1 MENYEFLGN
10 IGQGMSG
17 KVYKAKHKKENRFY
31 AIKKLNFNEINEK
44 ERIAIQDE
52 VNLLK
57 QLKHP
62 NIVTYKDSFFD
73 NENCLNI
80 VMVFCEMGDMY
91 TKIRRQKGEYFPE
104 ETIFL
109 WIAQLCLALSYV
121 HDKQI
126 LHRDIKT
133 QNIFIQNEHTIR
145 IGDFGIAKG
154 YNQNQDLGGSLI
166 GTPLYMAPEVYN
178 SSKKY
183 SFRSDIWSLGCCI
196 FEMCNLKNAFEAK
209 SWNAVFVKVTKG
221 QRAQLNS
228 RYSMDMKNL
237 VDSMLSVNGKNR
249 PTIASILEKPFMK
262 PIVGKY
268 ISDFVANWKEWG
280 GEEEQVAILREQAI
294 KFCIFDINRINEIF
308 GDKYIIK
315 NENKDQEALKD
326 INENDKKILMD
337 HKKEIENKL
346 KELENQKKLILEN
359 RQKERNNMRKNMNNI
374 NYKNNSLTKDK
385 DLKIRYN
392 SLEKKIPTTKQ
403 NSNSNIPNYINRNN
417 LSSNNNNNKRSSH
430 KNNLSKHHQN
440 SDYKLSGINIF
451 QDNKEIPNNYNSN
464 NNKNSGSRPLTS
476 NKKGSDTNTEPGNA
490 IKDIRDEKKYNIAE
504 RNQLTKIIQEMN
516 KLKKELEQIDNK
528 KDSLPHYNI
537 NFNNDKSML
546 NNDTLNGINLN
557 NLNNEFNNNGALGLY
572 EDENNILINNENYNS
587 NEKNY
592 TNNKNEEELINHKN
606 KIENLINNPNN
617 IIMDRIDFYKSRC
630 INIIGKKNFTKAYE
644 CIKNDKLNKNNNKNT
659 DFNLREK
666 LTSILGKTNIV
677 VYIKGDD
684 CFEIFQKI
692 NILFSSYISINT
704 SKCISLF

>member
-17 KVYKAKHKKENRFY
+17 KVYKARHKKENRFY

-73 NENCLNI
+73 SDNCLNI
-80 VMVFCEMGDMY
+80 VMVFCELGDMY
-91 TKIRRQKGEYFPE
+91 TKIHKQKGEYFPE
-104 ETIFL
+104 EQILL
-109 WIAQLCLALSYV
+109 WLAQLCLALSYV

-209 SWNAVFVKVTKG
+209 SWNAVFVKVNKG

-228 RYSMDMKNL
+228 RYSLDMKNL

-268 ISDFVANWKEWG
+268 ISDFVENWKEWG
-280 GEEEQVAILREQAI
+280 GEEEQVGILRDQAE
-294 KFCIFDINRINEIF
+294 KFCIFEINRINEIF

-315 NENKDQEALKD
+315 NDTKDQEALKD
-326 INENDKKILMD
+326 INENEKKNLIERR
-337 HKKEIENKL
+337 KEIENKL
-346 KELENQKKLILEN
+346 KELENKKKVILEN
-359 RQKERNNMRKNMNNI
+359 RQRDRNNAKKNISTKIINHN
-374 NYKNNSLTKDK
+374 NYKSGSLNKDK
-385 DLKIRYN
+385 ENNLKIRYN
-392 SLEKKIPTTKQ
+392 SLEKKIPININNPKQ
-403 NSNSNIPNYINRNN
+403 T
-417 LSSNNNNNKRSSH
+417 NNNNNNNINMNIKKSFN
-430 KNNLSKHHQN
+430 KKNLSRHHQN
-440 SDYKLSGINIF
+440 SDFKLSGLNIF
-451 QDNKEIPNNYNSN
+451 QDNKEMSPNNN
-464 NNKNSGSRPLTS
+464 NNSSNSKKKGSRPLTS
-476 NKKGSDTNTEPGNA
+476 NKKDMRTEPNGSVG
-490 IKDIRDEKKYNIAE
+490 KEMKERDEKKIKFDE
-504 RNQLTKIIQEMN
+504 RKQLTKIIQEIN
-516 KLKKELEQIDNK
+516 KLKKEIEQIDNREVT
-528 KDSLPHYNI
+528 LPQYNI
-537 NFNNDKSML
+537 NFNNDKSFL
-546 NNDTLNGINLN
+546 NNDTLSGINLN
-557 NLNNEFNNNGALGLY
+557 NLNNDLINNAY
-572 EDENNILINNENYNS
+572 MMSIEDENKNINANNNIINENNNYKNS
-587 NEKNY
+587 
-592 TNNKNEEELINHKN
+592 KNEEELLNHKQ
-606 KIENLINNPNN
+606 KIENLKNNPNDL
-617 IIMDRIDFYKSRC
+617 IMERIDFYKNRC
-630 INIIGKKNFTKAYE
+630 INIIGKKVFQRAYDI
-644 CIKNDKLNKNNNKNT
+644 IKTDKQNKIANKKIDYNIREKLMNILGKSNIGFWQMINQVLTLEDLLNKNK
-659 DFNLREK
+659 
-666 LTSILGKTNIV
+666 S
-677 VYIKGDD
+677 
-684 CFEIFQKI
+684 
-692 NILFSSYISINT
+692 
-704 SKCISLF
+704 

>member
-17 KVYKAKHKKENRFY
+17 KVYKARHKKENRFY

-73 NENCLNI
+73 SDNCLNI

-91 TKIRRQKGEYFPE
+91 TKIHKQKGEYFPE
-104 ETIFL
+104 EQILL

-209 SWNAVFVKVTKG
+209 SWNAVFVKVNKG

-228 RYSMDMKNL
+228 RYSLDMKNL

-262 PIVGKY
+262 PVVGNY
-268 ISDFVANWKEWG
+268 ISNFVENWKEWG
-280 GEEEQVAILREQAI
+280 GEEEQVGILREQAE
-294 KFCIFDINRINEIF
+294 KFCIFEINRINEIF
-308 GDKYIIK
+308 GEKYTIK
-315 NENKDQEALKD
+315 NDNKDQEALKD
-326 INENDKKILMD
+326 INENEKKNLIERR
-337 HKKEIENKL
+337 KEIENKL
-346 KELENQKKLILEN
+346 KELENKKKIILEN
-359 RQKERNNMRKNMNNI
+359 RQRDRNNAKKNISTKIIHN
-374 NYKNNSLTKDK
+374 NYKSGSLNKDK
-385 DLKIRYN
+385 EKDKENNLKIRYN
-392 SLEKKIPTTKQ
+392 SLEKKIPINVVNNPKQ
-403 NSNSNIPNYINRNN
+403 
-417 LSSNNNNNKRSSH
+417 LNNNNNINMNIKKSFN
-430 KNNLSKHHQN
+430 KKNLSRHHQN
-440 SDYKLSGINIF
+440 SDYKISGLNIF
-451 QDNKEIPNNYNSN
+451 QDNKELIPNNN
-464 NNKNSGSRPLTS
+464 NNSSNSKKKGGRPLTS
-476 NKKGSDTNTEPGNA
+476 NKKDMRTEPNGSVG
-490 IKDIRDEKKYNIAE
+490 KELKERDEKKIKFDE
-504 RNQLTKIIQEMN
+504 RKQLTKIIQEIN
-516 KLKKELEQIDNK
+516 KLKKEIEQIDNREV
-528 KDSLPHYNI
+528 SLPQYNI
-537 NFNNDKSML
+537 NFNNDKSFL
-546 NNDTLNGINLN
+546 NNDTLSGINLN
-557 NLNNEFNNNGALGLY
+557 NLNNDLINNAYMSN
-572 EDENNILINNENYNS
+572 EEENKNINIIINNENINYKNS
-587 NEKNY
+587 
-592 TNNKNEEELINHKN
+592 KNEEELIEHKQ
-606 KIENLINNPNN
+606 KIENLIKNPNEL
-617 IIMDRIDFYKSRC
+617 IMERIDFYKNRC
-630 INIIGKKNFTKAYE
+630 INIIGKKVFQRAYE
-644 CIKNDKLNKNNNKNT
+644 FLKSDKQNKIANKKIEYNVREKLMNVLGKNNIGFWQMINQVLMLEDLLNKNKN
-659 DFNLREK
+659 
-666 LTSILGKTNIV
+666 
-677 VYIKGDD
+677 
-684 CFEIFQKI
+684 
-692 NILFSSYISINT
+692 
-704 SKCISLF
+704 

>member
-17 KVYKAKHKKENRFY
+17 KVYKARHKKENRFY

-73 NENCLNI
+73 SDNCLNI
-80 VMVFCEMGDMY
+80 VMVFCELGDMY
-91 TKIRRQKGEYFPE
+91 TKIHKQKGEYFPE
-104 ETIFL
+104 EQILL
-109 WIAQLCLALSYV
+109 WLAQLCLALSYV

-209 SWNAVFVKVTKG
+209 SWNAVFVKVNKG

-228 RYSMDMKNL
+228 RYSLDMKNL

-268 ISDFVANWKEWG
+268 ISDFVENWKEWG
-280 GEEEQVAILREQAI
+280 GEEEQVGILRDQAE
-294 KFCIFDINRINEIF
+294 KFCIFEINRINEIF

-315 NENKDQEALKD
+315 NDTKDQEALKD
-326 INENDKKILMD
+326 INENEKKNLIERR
-337 HKKEIENKL
+337 KEIENKL
-346 KELENQKKLILEN
+346 KELENKKKVILEN
-359 RQKERNNMRKNMNNI
+359 RQRDRNNAKKNISTKIINHN
-374 NYKNNSLTKDK
+374 NYKSGSLNKDK
-385 DLKIRYN
+385 ENNLKIRYN
-392 SLEKKIPTTKQ
+392 SLEKKIPININNPKQ
-403 NSNSNIPNYINRNN
+403 T
-417 LSSNNNNNKRSSH
+417 NNNNNNNINMNIKKSFN
-430 KNNLSKHHQN
+430 KKNLSRHHQN
-440 SDYKLSGINIF
+440 SDFKLSGLNIF
-451 QDNKEIPNNYNSN
+451 QDNKEMIPNNN
-464 NNKNSGSRPLTS
+464 NNSSNSKKKGSRPLTS
-476 NKKGSDTNTEPGNA
+476 NKKDMRTEPNGSVG
-490 IKDIRDEKKYNIAE
+490 KEMKERDEKKIKFDE
-504 RNQLTKIIQEMN
+504 RKQLTKIIQEIN
-516 KLKKELEQIDNK
+516 KLKKEIEQIDNREVT
-528 KDSLPHYNI
+528 LPQYNI
-537 NFNNDKSML
+537 NFNNDKSFL
-546 NNDTLNGINLN
+546 NNDTLSGINLN
-557 NLNNEFNNNGALGLY
+557 NLNNDLINNAY
-572 EDENNILINNENYNS
+572 MMSIEDENKNINANNNIINENNNYKNS
-587 NEKNY
+587 
-592 TNNKNEEELINHKN
+592 KNEEELLNHKQ
-606 KIENLINNPNN
+606 KIENLKNNPNDL
-617 IIMDRIDFYKSRC
+617 IMERIDFYKNRC
-630 INIIGKKNFTKAYE
+630 INIIGKKVFQRAYDI
-644 CIKNDKLNKNNNKNT
+644 IKTDKQNKIANKKIDYNIREKLMNILGKSNIGFWQMINQVLMLEDLLNKNKN
-659 DFNLREK
+659 
-666 LTSILGKTNIV
+666 
-677 VYIKGDD
+677 
-684 CFEIFQKI
+684 
-692 NILFSSYISINT
+692 
-704 SKCISLF
+704 

>member
-17 KVYKAKHKKENRFY
+17 KVYKARHKKENRFY

-73 NENCLNI
+73 SDNCLNI

-91 TKIRRQKGEYFPE
+91 TKIHKQKGEYFPE
-104 ETIFL
+104 EQILL

-209 SWNAVFVKVTKG
+209 SWNAVFVKVNKG

-228 RYSMDMKNL
+228 RYSLDMKNL

-262 PIVGKY
+262 PVVGNY
-268 ISDFVANWKEWG
+268 ISNFVENWKEWG
-280 GEEEQVAILREQAI
+280 GEEEQVGILREQAE
-294 KFCIFDINRINEIF
+294 KFCIFEINRINEIF
-308 GDKYIIK
+308 GEKYTIK
-315 NENKDQEALKD
+315 NDNKDQEALKD
-326 INENDKKILMD
+326 INENEKKNLIERR
-337 HKKEIENKL
+337 KEIENKL
-346 KELENQKKLILEN
+346 KELENKKKIILEN
-359 RQKERNNMRKNMNNI
+359 RQRDRNNAKKNISTKIIHN
-374 NYKNNSLTKDK
+374 NYKSGSLNKDK
-385 DLKIRYN
+385 EKDKENNLKIRYN
-392 SLEKKIPTTKQ
+392 SLEKKIPINVVNNPKQ
-403 NSNSNIPNYINRNN
+403 
-417 LSSNNNNNKRSSH
+417 LNNNNNINMNIKKSFN
-430 KNNLSKHHQN
+430 KKNLSRHHQN
-440 SDYKLSGINIF
+440 SDYKISGLNIF
-451 QDNKEIPNNYNSN
+451 QDNKELIPNNN
-464 NNKNSGSRPLTS
+464 NNSSNSKKKGGRPLTS
-476 NKKGSDTNTEPGNA
+476 NKKDMRTEPNGSVG
-490 IKDIRDEKKYNIAE
+490 KELKERDEKKIKFDE
-504 RNQLTKIIQEMN
+504 RKQLTKIIQEIN
-516 KLKKELEQIDNK
+516 KLKKEIEQIDNREV
-528 KDSLPHYNI
+528 SLPQYNI
-537 NFNNDKSML
+537 NFNNDKSFL
-546 NNDTLNGINLN
+546 NNDTLSGINLN
-557 NLNNEFNNNGALGLY
+557 NFNNDLINNAY
-572 EDENNILINNENYNS
+572 MSNEEENKNINIIINNENINYKNS
-587 NEKNY
+587 
-592 TNNKNEEELINHKN
+592 KNEEELIEHKQ
-606 KIENLINNPNN
+606 KIENLIKNPNEL
-617 IIMDRIDFYKSRC
+617 IMERIDFYKNRC
-630 INIIGKKNFTKAYE
+630 INIIGKKVFQRAYE
-644 CIKNDKLNKNNNKNT
+644 FLKSDKQNKIANKKIEYNVREKLMNILGKNNIGFWQMINQVLMLEDLLNKNKN
-659 DFNLREK
+659 
-666 LTSILGKTNIV
+666 
-677 VYIKGDD
+677 
-684 CFEIFQKI
+684 
-692 NILFSSYISINT
+692 
-704 SKCISLF
+704 

>member
-17 KVYKAKHKKENRFY
+17 KVYKARHKKENRFY

-73 NENCLNI
+73 SDNCLNI
-80 VMVFCEMGDMY
+80 VMVFCELGDMY
-91 TKIRRQKGEYFPE
+91 TKIHKQKGDFFPE
-104 ETIFL
+104 EQILL
-109 WIAQLCLALSYV
+109 WLAQLCLALSYV

-209 SWNAVFVKVTKG
+209 SWNAVFVKVNKG

-228 RYSMDMKNL
+228 RYSLDMKNL

-268 ISDFVANWKEWG
+268 ISDFVENWKEWG
-280 GEEEQVAILREQAI
+280 GEEEQVGILREQAE
-294 KFCIFDINRINEIF
+294 KFCIFEINRINEIF

-315 NENKDQEALKD
+315 NDTKDQEALKD
-326 INENDKKILMD
+326 INENEKKNLIERR
-337 HKKEIENKL
+337 KEIENKL
-346 KELENQKKLILEN
+346 KELENKKKVILEN
-359 RQKERNNMRKNMNNI
+359 RQRDRNNAKKNISSKIINHN
-374 NYKNNSLTKDK
+374 NYKSGSLNKDK
-385 DLKIRYN
+385 ENNLKIRYN
-392 SLEKKIPTTKQ
+392 SLEKKIPININNPKQ
-403 NSNSNIPNYINRNN
+403 I
-417 LSSNNNNNKRSSH
+417 NNNNNNINMNIKKSFN
-430 KNNLSKHHQN
+430 KKNLSRHHQN
-440 SDYKLSGINIF
+440 SDIKLSGLNIF
-451 QDNKEIPNNYNSN
+451 QDNKEMIPNNN
-464 NNKNSGSRPLTS
+464 NNSSNSKKKGGRPLTS
-476 NKKGSDTNTEPGNA
+476 NKKDMRTEPNGSVG
-490 IKDIRDEKKYNIAE
+490 KELKERDEKKIKFDE
-504 RNQLTKIIQEMN
+504 RKQLTKIIQEIN
-516 KLKKELEQIDNK
+516 KLKKEIEQIDNREVT
-528 KDSLPHYNI
+528 LPQYNI
-537 NFNNDKSML
+537 NFNNDKSFL
-546 NNDTLNGINLN
+546 NNDTLSGINLN
-557 NLNNEFNNNGALGLY
+557 NLNNDLINNAY
-572 EDENNILINNENYNS
+572 MMSIEDENKNINTNNNIINENNNYKNS
-587 NEKNY
+587 
-592 TNNKNEEELINHKN
+592 KNEEELINHKQ
-606 KIENLINNPNN
+606 KIENLKNNPNDL
-617 IIMDRIDFYKSRC
+617 IMERIDFYKNRC
-630 INIIGKKNFTKAYE
+630 INIIGKKVFQRAYDL
-644 CIKNDKLNKNNNKNT
+644 IKTDKQNKIANKKIDYNIREKLMNILGKSNIGFWQMINQVLMLEDLLNKNK
-659 DFNLREK
+659 
-666 LTSILGKTNIV
+666 S
-677 VYIKGDD
+677 
-684 CFEIFQKI
+684 
-692 NILFSSYISINT
+692 
-704 SKCISLF
+704 

>member
-10 IGQGMSG
+10 IGQGMTG

-73 NENCLNI
+73 KENCLNI

-91 TKIRRQKGEYFPE
+91 TKIRKQKGENFPE
-104 ETIFL
+104 ETILL

-228 RYSMDMKNL
+228 KYSNDMKNL

-262 PIVGKY
+262 PVVGKY
-268 ISDFVANWKEWG
+268 IMDFVENWKEWG
-280 GEEEQVAILREQAI
+280 GDEEQVGILREQAQ
-294 KFCIFDINRINEIF
+294 KFCIFDEGKINEIF
-308 GDKYIIK
+308 GDKYNIK

-326 INENDKKILMD
+326 INENEIKLLME
-337 HKKEIENKL
+337 HRKEIENKL
-346 KELENQKKLILEN
+346 KELENKKKLILEN
-359 RQKERNNMRKNMNNI
+359 RQRERNNYKKNI
-374 NYKNNSLTKDK
+374 NTINQKNNSSNKDK

-392 SLEKKIPTTKQ
+392 SLEKKIPNNKKI
-403 NSNSNIPNYINRNN
+403 NNIPNYINRNN
-417 LSSNNNNNKRSSH
+417 MSSNNNNANIKRASH
-430 KNNLSKHHQN
+430 KGNLSKFHQN
-440 SDYKLSGINIF
+440 SDYKITGINLL
-451 QDNKEIPNNYNSN
+451 QDNKELLNNANSN

-476 NKKGSDTNTEPGNA
+476 NKKSDIQTEPRSGSLNKE
-490 IKDIRDEKKYNIAE
+490 IVKVEREEQKISIAE

-516 KLKKELEQIDNK
+516 KLRKELEQIDK
-528 KDSLPHYNI
+528 KEVSLPKYNI
-537 NFNNDKSML
+537 NFNNEKSFL
-546 NNDTLNGINLN
+546 NNDALNGINLN
-557 NLNNEFNNNGALGLY
+557 ALNNELNANEE
-572 EDENNILINNENYNS
+572 EDKTNDINY
-587 NEKNY
+587 KD
-592 TNNKNEEELINHKN
+592 NKNEEELINHKN
-606 KIENLINNPNN
+606 KIDDFKNNPNKM
-617 IIMDRIDFYKSRC
+617 IVEKIDFYKKRC
-630 INIIGKKNFTKAYE
+630 TDIIGSKKFTRAYE
-644 CIKNDKLNKNNNKNT
+644 CIKSNKNNKKNP
-659 DFNLREK
+659 DSNLREK
-666 LTSILGKTNIV
+666 LMTILGKDNIGFWQMINQVLVLEDLLNKNTN
-677 VYIKGDD
+677 
-684 CFEIFQKI
+684 
-692 NILFSSYISINT
+692 
-704 SKCISLF
+704 

>member
-17 KVYKAKHKKENRFY
+17 KVYKARHKKENRFY

-73 NENCLNI
+73 SDNCLNI

-91 TKIRRQKGEYFPE
+91 TKIHKQKGEYFPE
-104 ETIFL
+104 EQILL

-209 SWNAVFVKVTKG
+209 SWNAVFVKVNKG

-228 RYSMDMKNL
+228 RYSLDMKNL

-262 PIVGKY
+262 PVVGNY
-268 ISDFVANWKEWG
+268 ISNFVENWKEWG
-280 GEEEQVAILREQAI
+280 GEEEQVGILREQAE
-294 KFCIFDINRINEIF
+294 KFCIFEINRINEIF
-308 GDKYIIK
+308 GEKYTIK
-315 NENKDQEALKD
+315 NDNKDQEALKD
-326 INENDKKILMD
+326 INENEKKNLIERR
-337 HKKEIENKL
+337 KEIENKL
-346 KELENQKKLILEN
+346 KELENKKKIILEN
-359 RQKERNNMRKNMNNI
+359 RQRDRNNAKKNISTKIIHN
-374 NYKNNSLTKDK
+374 NYKSGSLNKDK
-385 DLKIRYN
+385 EKDKENNLKIRYN
-392 SLEKKIPTTKQ
+392 SLEKKIPINVVNNPKQ
-403 NSNSNIPNYINRNN
+403 
-417 LSSNNNNNKRSSH
+417 LNNNNNINMNIKKSFN
-430 KNNLSKHHQN
+430 KKNLSRHHQN
-440 SDYKLSGINIF
+440 SDYKISGLNIF
-451 QDNKEIPNNYNSN
+451 QDNKELIPNNNNNSN
-464 NNKNSGSRPLTS
+464 NSKKKGGRPLTS
-476 NKKGSDTNTEPGNA
+476 NKKDMRTEPNGSVG
-490 IKDIRDEKKYNIAE
+490 KELKERDEKKIKFDE
-504 RNQLTKIIQEMN
+504 RKQLTKIIQEIN
-516 KLKKELEQIDNK
+516 KLKKEIEQIDNREV
-528 KDSLPHYNI
+528 SLPQYNI
-537 NFNNDKSML
+537 NFNNDKSFL
-546 NNDTLNGINLN
+546 NNDTLSGINLN
-557 NLNNEFNNNGALGLY
+557 NLNNDLINNAYMSN
-572 EDENNILINNENYNS
+572 EEENKNINIIINNENINYKNS
-587 NEKNY
+587 
-592 TNNKNEEELINHKN
+592 KNEEELIEHKQ
-606 KIENLINNPNN
+606 KIENLIKNPNEL
-617 IIMDRIDFYKSRC
+617 IMERIDFYKNRC
-630 INIIGKKNFTKAYE
+630 INIIGKKVFQRAYE
-644 CIKNDKLNKNNNKNT
+644 FLKSDKQNKIANKKIEYNVREKLMNILGKNNIGFWQMINQVLMLEDLLNKNKN
-659 DFNLREK
+659 
-666 LTSILGKTNIV
+666 
-677 VYIKGDD
+677 
-684 CFEIFQKI
+684 
-692 NILFSSYISINT
+692 
-704 SKCISLF
+704 

>member
-91 TKIRRQKGEYFPE
+91 TKIRKQKGEYFPE

-294 KFCIFDINRINEIF
+294 KFCIFDINRLNEIF

-315 NENKDQEALKD
+315 DENKDQEALKD
-326 INENDKKILMD
+326 INENEKKILMD
-337 HKKEIENKL
+337 HKKEIENRL
-346 KELENQKKLILEN
+346 KELENQKKIILEN
-359 RQKERNNMRKNMNNI
+359 RQRERNNMRKNMNNI

-392 SLEKKIPTTKQ
+392 SLEKKIPNTKQ

-417 LSSNNNNNKRSSH
+417 LSSNNNNNNKRSSH

-464 NNKNSGSRPLTS
+464 NNKNNGSRPLTS
-476 NKKGSDTNTEPGNA
+476 NKKGPDTNTEPGNGM
-490 IKDIRDEKKYNIAE
+490 KDIREEKKYNIAE

-516 KLKKELEQIDNK
+516 KLKKELEQIDNR

-537 NFNNDKSML
+537 NFNNDKSIL

-572 EDENNILINNENYNS
+572 EDETNILINNENYNS

-606 KIENLINNPNN
+606 KIETLINNPNT
-617 IIMDRIDFYKSRC
+617 IILDRIDFYKNRC
-630 INIIGKKNFTKAYE
+630 INIIGKKLYMKAYE
-644 CIKNDKLNKNNNKNT
+644 CLRIDRQNKINNKNIEY
-659 DFNLREK
+659 NVREK
-666 LTSILGKTNIV
+666 LTSILGKENIGFWQM
-677 VYIKGDD
+677 IS
-684 CFEIFQKI
+684 Q
-692 NILFSSYISINT
+692 ILILEDLLNKNQS
-704 SKCISLF
+704 

>member
-17 KVYKAKHKKENRFY
+17 KVYKARHKKENKFY

-73 NENCLNI
+73 SDNCLNI
-80 VMVFCEMGDMY
+80 VMVFCELGDMY
-91 TKIRRQKGEYFPE
+91 TKIHKQKGEYFPE
-104 ETIFL
+104 EQILL
-109 WIAQLCLALSYV
+109 WLAQLCLALSYV

-209 SWNAVFVKVTKG
+209 SWNAVFVKVNKG

-228 RYSMDMKNL
+228 RYSLDMKNL

-268 ISDFVANWKEWG
+268 ISDFVENWKEWG
-280 GEEEQVAILREQAI
+280 GEEEQVGILRDQAE
-294 KFCIFDINRINEIF
+294 KFCIFEINRINEIF

-315 NENKDQEALKD
+315 NDTKDQEALKD
-326 INENDKKILMD
+326 INENEKKNLIERR
-337 HKKEIENKL
+337 KEIENKL
-346 KELENQKKLILEN
+346 KELENKKKVILEN
-359 RQKERNNMRKNMNNI
+359 RQRDRNNAKKNISTKIINHN
-374 NYKNNSLTKDK
+374 NYKSGSLNKDK
-385 DLKIRYN
+385 ENNLKIRYN
-392 SLEKKIPTTKQ
+392 SLEKKIPININNPKQ
-403 NSNSNIPNYINRNN
+403 T
-417 LSSNNNNNKRSSH
+417 NNNNNNNINMNIKKSFN
-430 KNNLSKHHQN
+430 KKNLSRHHQN
-440 SDYKLSGINIF
+440 SDFKLSGLNIF
-451 QDNKEIPNNYNSN
+451 QDNKEMSPNNN
-464 NNKNSGSRPLTS
+464 NNSSNSKKKGSRPLTS
-476 NKKGSDTNTEPGNA
+476 NKKDMRTEPNGSVG
-490 IKDIRDEKKYNIAE
+490 KEMKERDEKKIKFDE
-504 RNQLTKIIQEMN
+504 RKQLTKIIQEIN
-516 KLKKELEQIDNK
+516 KLKKEIEQIDNREVT
-528 KDSLPHYNI
+528 LPQYNI
-537 NFNNDKSML
+537 NFNNDKSFL
-546 NNDTLNGINLN
+546 NNDTLSGINLN
-557 NLNNEFNNNGALGLY
+557 NLNNDLINNAY
-572 EDENNILINNENYNS
+572 MMSIEDENKNINANNNIINENNNYKNS
-587 NEKNY
+587 
-592 TNNKNEEELINHKN
+592 KNEEELLNHKQ
-606 KIENLINNPNN
+606 KIENLKNNPNDL
-617 IIMDRIDFYKSRC
+617 IMERIDFYKNRC
-630 INIIGKKNFTKAYE
+630 INIIGKKVFQRAYDI
-644 CIKNDKLNKNNNKNT
+644 IKTDKQNKIANKKIDYNIREKLMNILGKSNIGFWQMINQVLTLEDLLNKNK
-659 DFNLREK
+659 
-666 LTSILGKTNIV
+666 S
-677 VYIKGDD
+677 
-684 CFEIFQKI
+684 
-692 NILFSSYISINT
+692 
-704 SKCISLF
+704 

>member
-1 MENYEFLGN
+1 MEDYEFLGN

-91 TKIRRQKGEYFPE
+91 TKIRKQKGENFPE
-104 ETIFL
+104 ESILL

-228 RYSMDMKNL
+228 KYSIDMKNL

-268 ISDFVANWKEWG
+268 ICDFVENWKDWG
-280 GEEEQVAILREQAI
+280 GEEEQVGILREQAE
-294 KFCIFDINRINEIF
+294 KFCIFDVGKINEIF
-308 GDKYIIK
+308 GDKYIKI

-326 INENDKKILMD
+326 INENEKKVLME
-337 HKKEIENKL
+337 HRKELENKL
-346 KELENQKKLILEN
+346 KELENKKKKILEN
-359 RQKERNNMRKNMNNI
+359 RQKERNNIRKNINNI
-374 NYKNNSLTKDK
+374 NHKNNNSLNKDK
-385 DLKIRYN
+385 ELKIRYN
-392 SLEKKIPTTKQ
+392 SLEKKIPNNKQ
-403 NSNSNIPNYINRNN
+403 NIIPNYINKNN
-417 LSSNNNNNKRSSH
+417 LSSNNNIKKSFH
-430 KNNLSKHHQN
+430 KNKLSNHHQN
-440 SDYKLSGINIF
+440 SDYKLSGISIF

-476 NKKGSDTNTEPGNA
+476 NGKGPDTQTEPGNDV
-490 IKDIRDEKKYNIAE
+490 KDVREEKKIHIAE
-504 RNQLTKIIQEMN
+504 RNQLTKITQEIN
-516 KLKKELEQIDNK
+516 KLKKEIEQIDNK
-528 KDSLPHYNI
+528 EFSLPQYNI
-537 NFNNDKSML
+537 NFNGEKSIL
-546 NNDTLNGINLN
+546 NNDTLNGINY
-557 NLNNEFNNNGALGLY
+557 EFNNRTVGQY
-572 EDENNILINNENYNS
+572 DDENNTLINNNGNNNS
-587 NEKNY
+587 NENNY
-592 TNNKNEEELINHKN
+592 TNSQNEEELINHKN
-606 KIENLINNPNN
+606 KIETLINDPNN
-617 IIMDRIDFYKSRC
+617 IIMKRIDFYKNRC
-630 INIIGKKNFTKAYE
+630 INIIGKKVFAKAY
-644 CIKNDKLNKNNNKNT
+644 DKLKKDKQNIKKNNENS
-659 DFNLREK
+659 DYNLREE
-666 LTSILGKTNIV
+666 LTSILGKNNI
-677 VYIKGDD
+677 G
-684 CFEIFQKI
+684 FWQMI
-692 NILFSSYISINT
+692 NQILILEDLLNKNKS
-704 SKCISLF
+704 

>member
-17 KVYKAKHKKENRFY
+17 KVYKARHKKENRFY

-73 NENCLNI
+73 SDNCLNI

-91 TKIRRQKGEYFPE
+91 TKIHKQKGEYFPE
-104 ETIFL
+104 EQILL

-209 SWNAVFVKVTKG
+209 SWNAVFVKVNKG

-228 RYSMDMKNL
+228 RYSLDMKNL

-262 PIVGKY
+262 PVVGNY
-268 ISDFVANWKEWG
+268 ISNFVENWKEWG
-280 GEEEQVAILREQAI
+280 GEEEQVGILREQAE
-294 KFCIFDINRINEIF
+294 KFCIFEINRINEIF
-308 GDKYIIK
+308 GEKYTIK
-315 NENKDQEALKD
+315 NDNKDQEALKD
-326 INENDKKILMD
+326 INENEKKNLIERR
-337 HKKEIENKL
+337 KEIENKL
-346 KELENQKKLILEN
+346 KELENKKKIILEN
-359 RQKERNNMRKNMNNI
+359 RQRDRNNAKKNISTKIIHN
-374 NYKNNSLTKDK
+374 NYKSGPLNKDK
-385 DLKIRYN
+385 EKDKENNLKIRYN
-392 SLEKKIPTTKQ
+392 SLEKKIPINVVNNPKQ
-403 NSNSNIPNYINRNN
+403 
-417 LSSNNNNNKRSSH
+417 LNNNNNINMNIKKSFN
-430 KNNLSKHHQN
+430 KKNLSRHHQN
-440 SDYKLSGINIF
+440 SDYKISGLNIF
-451 QDNKEIPNNYNSN
+451 QDNKELIPNNN
-464 NNKNSGSRPLTS
+464 NNSSNSKKKGGRPLTS
-476 NKKGSDTNTEPGNA
+476 NKKDMRTEPNGSVG
-490 IKDIRDEKKYNIAE
+490 KELKERDEKKIKFDE
-504 RNQLTKIIQEMN
+504 RKQLTKIIQEIN
-516 KLKKELEQIDNK
+516 KLKKEIEQIDNREV
-528 KDSLPHYNI
+528 SLPQYNI
-537 NFNNDKSML
+537 NFNNDKSFL
-546 NNDTLNGINLN
+546 NNDTLSGINLN
-557 NLNNEFNNNGALGLY
+557 NLNNDLINNAYMSN
-572 EDENNILINNENYNS
+572 EEENKNINIIINNENINYKNS
-587 NEKNY
+587 
-592 TNNKNEEELINHKN
+592 KNEEELIEHKQ
-606 KIENLINNPNN
+606 KIENLIKNPNEL
-617 IIMDRIDFYKSRC
+617 IMERIDFYKNRC
-630 INIIGKKNFTKAYE
+630 INIIGKKVFQRAYE
-644 CIKNDKLNKNNNKNT
+644 FLKSDKQNKIANKKIDYNIREKLMNILGKSNIGFWQMINQVLMLEDLLNKNKN
-659 DFNLREK
+659 
-666 LTSILGKTNIV
+666 
-677 VYIKGDD
+677 
-684 CFEIFQKI
+684 
-692 NILFSSYISINT
+692 
-704 SKCISLF
+704 

>member
-17 KVYKAKHKKENRFY
+17 KVYKARHKKENRFY

-73 NENCLNI
+73 SDNCLNI
-80 VMVFCEMGDMY
+80 VMVFCELGDMY
-91 TKIRRQKGEYFPE
+91 TKIHKQKGEYFPE
-104 ETIFL
+104 EQILL
-109 WIAQLCLALSYV
+109 WLAQLCLALSYV

-209 SWNAVFVKVTKG
+209 SWNAVFVKVNKG

-228 RYSMDMKNL
+228 RYSLDMKNL

-268 ISDFVANWKEWG
+268 ISDFVENWKEWG
-280 GEEEQVAILREQAI
+280 GEEEQVGILRDQAE
-294 KFCIFDINRINEIF
+294 KFCIFEINRINEIF

-315 NENKDQEALKD
+315 NDTKDQEALKD
-326 INENDKKILMD
+326 INENEKKNLIERR
-337 HKKEIENKL
+337 KEIENKL
-346 KELENQKKLILEN
+346 KVLENKKKVILEN
-359 RQKERNNMRKNMNNI
+359 RQRDRNNAKKNISTKIINHNNYKSGSLNKDKENNI
-374 NYKNNSLTKDK
+374 
-385 DLKIRYN
+385 KIRYN
-392 SLEKKIPTTKQ
+392 SLEKKIPININNPKQ
-403 NSNSNIPNYINRNN
+403 T
-417 LSSNNNNNKRSSH
+417 NNNNNNNINMNIKKSFN
-430 KNNLSKHHQN
+430 KKNLSRHHQN
-440 SDYKLSGINIF
+440 SDFKLSGLNIF
-451 QDNKEIPNNYNSN
+451 QDNKEMIPNNN
-464 NNKNSGSRPLTS
+464 NNSSNSKKKGSRPLTS
-476 NKKGSDTNTEPGNA
+476 NKKDMRTEPNGSVG
-490 IKDIRDEKKYNIAE
+490 KEMKERDEKKIKFDE
-504 RNQLTKIIQEMN
+504 RKQLTKIIQEIN
-516 KLKKELEQIDNK
+516 KLKKEIEQIDNREVT
-528 KDSLPHYNI
+528 LPQYNI
-537 NFNNDKSML
+537 NFNNDKSFL
-546 NNDTLNGINLN
+546 NNDTLSGINLN
-557 NLNNEFNNNGALGLY
+557 NLNNDLINNAY
-572 EDENNILINNENYNS
+572 MMSIEDENKNINANNNIINENNNYKNS
-587 NEKNY
+587 
-592 TNNKNEEELINHKN
+592 KNEEELLNHKQ
-606 KIENLINNPNN
+606 KIENLKNNPNDL
-617 IIMDRIDFYKSRC
+617 IMERIDFYKNRC
-630 INIIGKKNFTKAYE
+630 INIIGKKVFQRAYDI
-644 CIKNDKLNKNNNKNT
+644 IKTDKQNKIANKKIDYNIREKLMNILGKSNIGFWQMINQVLTLEDLLNKNK
-659 DFNLREK
+659 
-666 LTSILGKTNIV
+666 S
-677 VYIKGDD
+677 
-684 CFEIFQKI
+684 
-692 NILFSSYISINT
+692 
-704 SKCISLF
+704 

>member
-17 KVYKAKHKKENRFY
+17 KVYKARHKKENRFY

-73 NENCLNI
+73 SDNCLNI

-91 TKIRRQKGEYFPE
+91 TKIHKQKGEYFPE
-104 ETIFL
+104 EQILL

-209 SWNAVFVKVTKG
+209 SWNAVFVKVNKG

-228 RYSMDMKNL
+228 RYSLDMKNL

-262 PIVGKY
+262 PVVGNY
-268 ISDFVANWKEWG
+268 ISNFVENWKEWG
-280 GEEEQVAILREQAI
+280 GEEEQVGILREQAE
-294 KFCIFDINRINEIF
+294 KFCIFEINRINEIF
-308 GDKYIIK
+308 GEKYTIK
-315 NENKDQEALKD
+315 NDNKDQEALKD
-326 INENDKKILMD
+326 INENEKKNLIERR
-337 HKKEIENKL
+337 KEIENKL
-346 KELENQKKLILEN
+346 KELENKKKIILEN
-359 RQKERNNMRKNMNNI
+359 RQRDRNNAKKNISTKIIHN
-374 NYKNNSLTKDK
+374 NYKSGSLNKDK
-385 DLKIRYN
+385 EKDKENNLKIRYN
-392 SLEKKIPTTKQ
+392 SLEKKIPINVVNNPKQ
-403 NSNSNIPNYINRNN
+403 
-417 LSSNNNNNKRSSH
+417 LNNNNNNINMNIKKSFN
-430 KNNLSKHHQN
+430 KKNLSRHHQN
-440 SDYKLSGINIF
+440 SDYKISGLNIF
-451 QDNKEIPNNYNSN
+451 QDNKELIPNNN
-464 NNKNSGSRPLTS
+464 NNSSNSKKKGGRPLTS
-476 NKKGSDTNTEPGNA
+476 NKKDMRTEPNGSVG
-490 IKDIRDEKKYNIAE
+490 KELKERDEKKIKFDE
-504 RNQLTKIIQEMN
+504 RKQLTKIIQEIN
-516 KLKKELEQIDNK
+516 KLKKEIEQIDNREV
-528 KDSLPHYNI
+528 SLPQYNI
-537 NFNNDKSML
+537 NFNNDKSFL
-546 NNDTLNGINLN
+546 NNDTLSGINLN
-557 NLNNEFNNNGALGLY
+557 NLNNDLINNAYMSN
-572 EDENNILINNENYNS
+572 EEENKNINIIINNENINYKNS
-587 NEKNY
+587 
-592 TNNKNEEELINHKN
+592 KNEEELIEHKQ
-606 KIENLINNPNN
+606 KIENLIKNPNEL
-617 IIMDRIDFYKSRC
+617 IMERIDFYKNRC
-630 INIIGKKNFTKAYE
+630 INIIGKKVFQRAYE
-644 CIKNDKLNKNNNKNT
+644 FLKSDKQNKIANKKIEYNVREKLMNILGKNNIGFWQMINQVLMLEDLLNKNKN
-659 DFNLREK
+659 
-666 LTSILGKTNIV
+666 
-677 VYIKGDD
+677 
-684 CFEIFQKI
+684 
-692 NILFSSYISINT
+692 
-704 SKCISLF
+704 

>member
-17 KVYKAKHKKENRFY
+17 KVYKARHKKENRFY

-73 NENCLNI
+73 SDNCLNI
-80 VMVFCEMGDMY
+80 VMVFCELGDMY
-91 TKIRRQKGEYFPE
+91 TKIHKQKGEYFPE
-104 ETIFL
+104 EQILL
-109 WIAQLCLALSYV
+109 WLAQLCLALSYV

-209 SWNAVFVKVTKG
+209 SWNAVFVKVNKG

-228 RYSMDMKNL
+228 RYSLDMKNL

-268 ISDFVANWKEWG
+268 ISDFVENWKEWG
-280 GEEEQVAILREQAI
+280 GEEEQVGILRDQAE
-294 KFCIFDINRINEIF
+294 KFCIFEINRINEIF

-315 NENKDQEALKD
+315 NDTKDQEALKD
-326 INENDKKILMD
+326 INENEKKNLIERR
-337 HKKEIENKL
+337 KEIENKL
-346 KELENQKKLILEN
+346 KELENKKKVILEN
-359 RQKERNNMRKNMNNI
+359 RQRDRNNAKKNISTKIINHN
-374 NYKNNSLTKDK
+374 NYKSGSLNKGKENN
-385 DLKIRYN
+385 LKIRYN
-392 SLEKKIPTTKQ
+392 SLEKKIPININNPKQ
-403 NSNSNIPNYINRNN
+403 T
-417 LSSNNNNNKRSSH
+417 NNNNNNNINMNIKKSFN
-430 KNNLSKHHQN
+430 KKNLSRHHQN
-440 SDYKLSGINIF
+440 SDFKLSGLNIF
-451 QDNKEIPNNYNSN
+451 QDNKEMIPNNN
-464 NNKNSGSRPLTS
+464 NNSSNSKKKGSRPLTS
-476 NKKGSDTNTEPGNA
+476 NKKDMRTEPNGSVG
-490 IKDIRDEKKYNIAE
+490 KEMKERDEKKMKFDE
-504 RNQLTKIIQEMN
+504 RKQLTKVIQEIN
-516 KLKKELEQIDNK
+516 KLKKEIEQIDNREVT
-528 KDSLPHYNI
+528 LPQYNI
-537 NFNNDKSML
+537 NFNNDKSFL
-546 NNDTLNGINLN
+546 NNDTLSGINLN
-557 NLNNEFNNNGALGLY
+557 NLNNDLINNAY
-572 EDENNILINNENYNS
+572 MMSIEDENKNINANNNIINENNNYKNS
-587 NEKNY
+587 
-592 TNNKNEEELINHKN
+592 KNEEELLNHKQ
-606 KIENLINNPNN
+606 KIENLKNNPNDL
-617 IIMDRIDFYKSRC
+617 IMERIDFYKNRC
-630 INIIGKKNFTKAYE
+630 INIIGKKIFQRAYDI
-644 CIKNDKLNKNNNKNT
+644 IKTDKQNKIANKKIDYNIREKLMNILGKSNIGFWQMINQVLTLEDLLNKNK
-659 DFNLREK
+659 
-666 LTSILGKTNIV
+666 S
-677 VYIKGDD
+677 
-684 CFEIFQKI
+684 
-692 NILFSSYISINT
+692 
-704 SKCISLF
+704 

>member
-17 KVYKAKHKKENRFY
+17 KVYKARHKKENRFY

-73 NENCLNI
+73 SDNCLNI

-91 TKIRRQKGEYFPE
+91 TKIHKQKGEYFPE
-104 ETIFL
+104 EQILL

-209 SWNAVFVKVTKG
+209 SWNAVFVKVNKG

-228 RYSMDMKNL
+228 RYSLDMKNL

-262 PIVGKY
+262 PVVGNY
-268 ISDFVANWKEWG
+268 ISNFVENWKEWG
-280 GEEEQVAILREQAI
+280 GEEEQVGILREQAE
-294 KFCIFDINRINEIF
+294 KFCIFEINRINEIF
-308 GDKYIIK
+308 GEKYTIK
-315 NENKDQEALKD
+315 NDNKDQEALKD
-326 INENDKKILMD
+326 INENEKKNLIERR
-337 HKKEIENKL
+337 KEIENKL
-346 KELENQKKLILEN
+346 KELENKKKIILEN
-359 RQKERNNMRKNMNNI
+359 RQRDRNNAKKNISTKIIHN
-374 NYKNNSLTKDK
+374 NYKSGSLNKDK
-385 DLKIRYN
+385 EKDKENNLKIRYN
-392 SLEKKIPTTKQ
+392 SLEKKIPINVVNNPKQ
-403 NSNSNIPNYINRNN
+403 
-417 LSSNNNNNKRSSH
+417 LNNNNNINMNIKKSFN
-430 KNNLSKHHQN
+430 KKNLSRHHQN
-440 SDYKLSGINIF
+440 SDYKISGLNIF
-451 QDNKEIPNNYNSN
+451 QDNKELIPNNN
-464 NNKNSGSRPLTS
+464 NNSSNSKKKGGRPLTS
-476 NKKGSDTNTEPGNA
+476 NKKDMRTEPNGSVG
-490 IKDIRDEKKYNIAE
+490 KELKERDEKKIKFDE
-504 RNQLTKIIQEMN
+504 KKQLTKIIQEIN
-516 KLKKELEQIDNK
+516 KLKKEIEQIDNREV
-528 KDSLPHYNI
+528 SFPQYNI
-537 NFNNDKSML
+537 NFNNDKSFM
-546 NNDTLNGINLN
+546 NNDTISGINLN
-557 NLNNEFNNNGALGLY
+557 NLNNDLINNAYMSN
-572 EDENNILINNENYNS
+572 EEENKNINIIINNENINYKNS
-587 NEKNY
+587 
-592 TNNKNEEELINHKN
+592 KNEEELIEHKQ
-606 KIENLINNPNN
+606 KIENLIKNPNEL
-617 IIMDRIDFYKSRC
+617 IMERIDFYKNRC
-630 INIIGKKNFTKAYE
+630 INIIGKKVFQRAYE
-644 CIKNDKLNKNNNKNT
+644 FLKSDKQNKIANKKIEYNVREKLMNILGKNNIGFWQMINQVLMLEDLLNKNKN
-659 DFNLREK
+659 
-666 LTSILGKTNIV
+666 
-677 VYIKGDD
+677 
-684 CFEIFQKI
+684 
-692 NILFSSYISINT
+692 
-704 SKCISLF
+704 

>member
-17 KVYKAKHKKENRFY
+17 KVYKARHKKENRFY

-73 NENCLNI
+73 SDNCLNI

-91 TKIRRQKGEYFPE
+91 TKIHKQKGEYFPE
-104 ETIFL
+104 EQILL

-209 SWNAVFVKVTKG
+209 SWNAVFVKVNKG

-228 RYSMDMKNL
+228 RYSLDMKNL

-262 PIVGKY
+262 PVVGNY
-268 ISDFVANWKEWG
+268 ISNFVENWKEWG
-280 GEEEQVAILREQAI
+280 GEEEQVGILREQAE
-294 KFCIFDINRINEIF
+294 KFCIFEINRINEIF
-308 GDKYIIK
+308 GEKYTIK
-315 NENKDQEALKD
+315 NDNKDQEALKD
-326 INENDKKILMD
+326 INENEKKNLIERR
-337 HKKEIENKL
+337 KEIENKL
-346 KELENQKKLILEN
+346 KELENKKKIILEN
-359 RQKERNNMRKNMNNI
+359 RQRDRNNAKKNISTKIILN
-374 NYKNNSLTKDK
+374 NYKSGSLNKDK
-385 DLKIRYN
+385 EKDKENNLKIRYN
-392 SLEKKIPTTKQ
+392 SLEKKIPINVVNNPKQ
-403 NSNSNIPNYINRNN
+403 
-417 LSSNNNNNKRSSH
+417 LNNNNNINMNIKKSFN
-430 KNNLSKHHQN
+430 KKNLSRHHQN
-440 SDYKLSGINIF
+440 SDYKISGLNIF
-451 QDNKEIPNNYNSN
+451 QDNKELIPNNN
-464 NNKNSGSRPLTS
+464 NNSSNSKKKGGRPLTS
-476 NKKGSDTNTEPGNA
+476 NKKDMRTEPNGSVG
-490 IKDIRDEKKYNIAE
+490 KELKERDEKKIKFDE
-504 RNQLTKIIQEMN
+504 RKQLTKIIQEIN
-516 KLKKELEQIDNK
+516 KLKKEIEQIDNREV
-528 KDSLPHYNI
+528 SLPQYNI
-537 NFNNDKSML
+537 NFNNDKSFL
-546 NNDTLNGINLN
+546 NNDTLSGINLN
-557 NLNNEFNNNGALGLY
+557 NLNNDLINNAYMSN
-572 EDENNILINNENYNS
+572 EEENKNINIIINNENINYKNS
-587 NEKNY
+587 
-592 TNNKNEEELINHKN
+592 KNEEELIEHKQ
-606 KIENLINNPNN
+606 KIENLIKNPNEL
-617 IIMDRIDFYKSRC
+617 IMERIDFYKNRC
-630 INIIGKKNFTKAYE
+630 INIIGKKVFQRVYE
-644 CIKNDKLNKNNNKNT
+644 FLKSDKQNKIANKKIEYNVREKLMNILGKNNIGFWQMINQVLMLEDLLNKNKN
-659 DFNLREK
+659 
-666 LTSILGKTNIV
+666 
-677 VYIKGDD
+677 
-684 CFEIFQKI
+684 
-692 NILFSSYISINT
+692 
-704 SKCISLF
+704 

>member
-91 TKIRRQKGEYFPE
+91 TKIRKQKGEYFPE

-315 NENKDQEALKD
+315 DENKDQEALKD
-326 INENDKKILMD
+326 INENEKKILMD
-337 HKKEIENKL
+337 HKKEIENRL

-359 RQKERNNMRKNMNNI
+359 RQRERNNMRKNMNNI

-392 SLEKKIPTTKQ
+392 SLEKKIPNTKQ

-417 LSSNNNNNKRSSH
+417 LSSNNNNNNKRSSH

-464 NNKNSGSRPLTS
+464 NNKNNGSRPLTS
-476 NKKGSDTNTEPGNA
+476 NKKGPDTNTEPGNGM
-490 IKDIRDEKKYNIAE
+490 KDIREEKKYNIAE

-516 KLKKELEQIDNK
+516 KLKKELEQIDNR

-537 NFNNDKSML
+537 NFNNDKSIL

-572 EDENNILINNENYNS
+572 EDETNILINNENYNS

-617 IIMDRIDFYKSRC
+617 IIMERIEFYKSRC
-630 INIIGKKNFTKAYE
+630 VNIIGKKTFVRAYE
-644 CIKNDKLNKNNNKNT
+644 CIKNDKLNKSNNKNT

-666 LTSILGKTNIV
+666 LTNILGKTNIGFWQ
-677 VYIKGDD
+677 I
-684 CFEIFQKI
+684 I
-692 NILFSSYISINT
+692 NQVIILEDLLNLNKS
-704 SKCISLF
+704 

>member
-17 KVYKAKHKKENRFY
+17 KVYKARHKKENRFY

-73 NENCLNI
+73 SDNCLNI

-91 TKIRRQKGEYFPE
+91 TKIHKQKGEYFPE
-104 ETIFL
+104 EQILL

-209 SWNAVFVKVTKG
+209 SWNAVFVKVNKG

-228 RYSMDMKNL
+228 RYSLDMKNL

-262 PIVGKY
+262 PVVGNY
-268 ISDFVANWKEWG
+268 ISNFVENWKEWG
-280 GEEEQVAILREQAI
+280 GEEEQVGILREQAE
-294 KFCIFDINRINEIF
+294 KFCIFEINRINEIF
-308 GDKYIIK
+308 GEKYTIK
-315 NENKDQEALKD
+315 NDNKDQEALKD
-326 INENDKKILMD
+326 INENEKKNLIERR
-337 HKKEIENKL
+337 KEIENKL
-346 KELENQKKLILEN
+346 KELENKKKIILEN
-359 RQKERNNMRKNMNNI
+359 RQRDRNNAKKNISTKIIHN
-374 NYKNNSLTKDK
+374 NYKSGSLNKDK
-385 DLKIRYN
+385 EKDKENNLKIRYN
-392 SLEKKIPTTKQ
+392 SLEKKIPINVVNNPKQ
-403 NSNSNIPNYINRNN
+403 
-417 LSSNNNNNKRSSH
+417 LNNNNNINMNIKKSFN
-430 KNNLSKHHQN
+430 KKNLSRHHQN
-440 SDYKLSGINIF
+440 SDYKISGLNIF
-451 QDNKEIPNNYNSN
+451 QDNKELIPNNN
-464 NNKNSGSRPLTS
+464 NNSSNSKKKGGRPLTS
-476 NKKGSDTNTEPGNA
+476 NKKDMRTEPNGSVG
-490 IKDIRDEKKYNIAE
+490 KELKERDEKKIKFDE
-504 RNQLTKIIQEMN
+504 RKQLTKIIQEIN
-516 KLKKELEQIDNK
+516 KLKKEIEQIDNREV
-528 KDSLPHYNI
+528 SLPQYNI
-537 NFNNDKSML
+537 NFNNDKSFL
-546 NNDTLNGINLN
+546 NNDTLSGINLN
-557 NLNNEFNNNGALGLY
+557 NLNNDLINNAYMSN
-572 EDENNILINNENYNS
+572 EEENKNINIIINNENINYKNS
-587 NEKNY
+587 
-592 TNNKNEEELINHKN
+592 KNEEELIEHKQ
-606 KIENLINNPNN
+606 KIENLIKNPNEL
-617 IIMDRIDFYKSRC
+617 IMERIDFYKNRC
-630 INIIGKKNFTKAYE
+630 INIIGKKVFQRAYE
-644 CIKNDKLNKNNNKNT
+644 FLKSDKQNKIANKKIECNVREKLMNILGKNNIGFWQMINQVLMLEDLLNKNKN
-659 DFNLREK
+659 
-666 LTSILGKTNIV
+666 
-677 VYIKGDD
+677 
-684 CFEIFQKI
+684 
-692 NILFSSYISINT
+692 
-704 SKCISLF
+704 

>member
-17 KVYKAKHKKENRFY
+17 KVYKARHKKENRFY

-73 NENCLNI
+73 SDNCLNI
-80 VMVFCEMGDMY
+80 VMVFCELGDMY
-91 TKIRRQKGEYFPE
+91 TKIHKQKGEYFPE
-104 ETIFL
+104 EQILL
-109 WIAQLCLALSYV
+109 WLAQLCLALSYV

-209 SWNAVFVKVTKG
+209 SWNAVFVKVNKG

-228 RYSMDMKNL
+228 RYSLDMKNL

-268 ISDFVANWKEWG
+268 ISDFVENWKEWG
-280 GEEEQVAILREQAI
+280 GEEEQVGILRDQAE
-294 KFCIFDINRINEIF
+294 KFCIFEINRINEIF

-315 NENKDQEALKD
+315 NDTKDQEALKD
-326 INENDKKILMD
+326 INENEKKNLIERR
-337 HKKEIENKL
+337 KEIENKL
-346 KELENQKKLILEN
+346 KELENKKKVILEN
-359 RQKERNNMRKNMNNI
+359 RQRDRNNAKKNISTKIINHN
-374 NYKNNSLTKDK
+374 NYKSGSLNKDK
-385 DLKIRYN
+385 ENNLKIRYN
-392 SLEKKIPTTKQ
+392 SLEKKIPININNPKQ
-403 NSNSNIPNYINRNN
+403 T
-417 LSSNNNNNKRSSH
+417 NNNNNNNINMNIKKSFN
-430 KNNLSKHHQN
+430 KKNLSRHHQN
-440 SDYKLSGINIF
+440 SDFKLSGLNIF
-451 QDNKEIPNNYNSN
+451 QDNKEMIPNNN
-464 NNKNSGSRPLTS
+464 NNSSNSKKKGSRPLTS
-476 NKKGSDTNTEPGNA
+476 NKKDMRTEPNGSVG
-490 IKDIRDEKKYNIAE
+490 KEMKERDEKKIKIDE
-504 RNQLTKIIQEMN
+504 RKQLTKIIQEIN
-516 KLKKELEQIDNK
+516 KLKKEIEQIDNREVT
-528 KDSLPHYNI
+528 LPQYNI
-537 NFNNDKSML
+537 NFNNDKSFL
-546 NNDTLNGINLN
+546 NNDTLSGINLN
-557 NLNNEFNNNGALGLY
+557 NLNNDLINNAY
-572 EDENNILINNENYNS
+572 MMSIEDENKNINVNNNIINENNNYKNS
-587 NEKNY
+587 
-592 TNNKNEEELINHKN
+592 KNEEELLNHKQ
-606 KIENLINNPNN
+606 KIENLKNNPNDL
-617 IIMDRIDFYKSRC
+617 IMERIDFYKNRC
-630 INIIGKKNFTKAYE
+630 INIIGKKVFQRAYDI
-644 CIKNDKLNKNNNKNT
+644 IKTDKQNKIANKKIDYNIREKLMNILGKSNIGFWQMINQILTLEDLLNKNK
-659 DFNLREK
+659 
-666 LTSILGKTNIV
+666 S
-677 VYIKGDD
+677 
-684 CFEIFQKI
+684 
-692 NILFSSYISINT
+692 
-704 SKCISLF
+704 

>member
-73 NENCLNI
+73 KENCLNI

-91 TKIRRQKGEYFPE
+91 TKIRKQKGEYFPE
-104 ETIFL
+104 ETILL

-209 SWNAVFVKVTKG
+209 SWNAVFVKVNKG

-228 RYSMDMKNL
+228 RYSIDMKNL

-268 ISDFVANWKEWG
+268 ICDFVENWKEWG
-280 GEEEQVAILREQAI
+280 GEEEQVLILREQAE
-294 KFCIFDINRINEIF
+294 KFCIFDVNRINEIF
-308 GDKYIIK
+308 GDKYINK
-315 NENKDQEALKD
+315 NENKDKEDLKD
-326 INENDKKILMD
+326 INENEKKVLME
-337 HKKEIENKL
+337 HRKIIESRL
-346 KELENQKKLILEN
+346 KELEKEKKLILEN
-359 RQKERNNMRKNMNNI
+359 RQRERINIRKNI
-374 NYKNNSLTKDK
+374 NSINHKNNSLTKDK
-385 DLKIRYN
+385 DLKIKYN
-392 SLEKKIPTTKQ
+392 SLEKKIPNNNKQ
-403 NSNSNIPNYINRNN
+403 NNNSNIPNYINRNN
-417 LSSNNNNNKRSSH
+417 LSSNNNIKSSFH
-430 KNNLSKHHQN
+430 KNILSKHHQN
-440 SDYKLSGINIF
+440 SDYKIEGINIF
-451 QDNKEIPNNYNSN
+451 QDNKEISNNYNLN
-464 NNKNSGSRPLTS
+464 NNKNNGSRPLTS
-476 NKKGSDTNTEPGNA
+476 NKKGPDIKTDPGNP
-490 IKDIRDEKKYNIAE
+490 IKDTRNEKKINIAE
-504 RNQLTKIIQEMN
+504 RNQLTKIIQEIN
-516 KLKKELEQIDNK
+516 KLKKELEQLENNENA
-528 KDSLPHYNI
+528 LPKYNI
-537 NFNNDKSML
+537 NFNNDKSMI
-546 NNDTLNGINLN
+546 NNENLNGNLN
-557 NLNNEFNNNGALGLY
+557 AEFTGQY
-572 EDENNILINNENYNS
+572 EDENNMFNNVNYNNENV
-587 NEKNY
+587 Y
-592 TNNKNEEELINHKN
+592 TNNKNEEELINHKQI
-606 KIENLINNPNN
+606 IENLKNDPN
-617 IIMDRIDFYKSRC
+617 IVISDRIEFYKNRC
-630 INIIGKKNFTKAYE
+630 INIIGKKTFTKAYE
-644 CIKNDKLNKNNNKNT
+644 CIKNDKINNKSV
-659 DFNLREK
+659 DYNLREK
-666 LTSILGKTNIV
+666 LTNILGKSNIGFWLI
-677 VYIKGDD
+677 IK
-684 CFEIFQKI
+684 QAL
-692 NILFSSYISINT
+692 ILEDLLNQNKS
-704 SKCISLF
+704 

>member
-91 TKIRRQKGEYFPE
+91 TKIRKQKGEYFSE

-280 GEEEQVAILREQAI
+280 GEEEQVGILREQAI

-308 GDKYIIK
+308 GDQYIIK

-326 INENDKKILMD
+326 INENEKKILME
-337 HKKEIENKL
+337 HKKEIENRL

-359 RQKERNNMRKNMNNI
+359 RQRERNNLRKNINNI
-374 NYKNNSLTKDK
+374 NHKNNSLTKDK
-385 DLKIRYN
+385 DLKVRYN
-392 SLEKKIPTTKQ
+392 SLEKKIPNTKQ

-417 LSSNNNNNKRSSH
+417 LSSNNNKRSSH
-430 KNNLSKHHQN
+430 KNNLSKYHQN

-464 NNKNSGSRPLTS
+464 NNKNIGSRPLTS
-476 NKKGSDTNTEPGNA
+476 NKKGPDTNTEPGNG
-490 IKDIRDEKKYNIAE
+490 IRDIRDEKKYNIAE

-557 NLNNEFNNNGALGLY
+557 NLNNEFNNKEALGSY
-572 EDENNILINNENYNS
+572 EDEANILINNENYNS

-606 KIENLINNPNN
+606 KIKNLINNPNN
-617 IIMDRIDFYKSRC
+617 IIMERIDFYKSRC
-630 INIIGKKNFTKAYE
+630 INIIGPKTFTKAYE
-644 CIKNDKLNKNNNKNT
+644 CIKNEKQNKNKIS
-659 DFNLREK
+659 DFNLKEK
-666 LTSILGKTNIV
+666 LTSILGKTNIGFWQ
-677 VYIKGDD
+677 I
-684 CFEIFQKI
+684 I
-692 NILFSSYISINT
+692 NQVIMLEDLLNLNKS
-704 SKCISLF
+704 

>member
-17 KVYKAKHKKENRFY
+17 KVYKARHKKENRFY

-73 NENCLNI
+73 SDNCLNI

-91 TKIRRQKGEYFPE
+91 TKIHKQKGEYFPE
-104 ETIFL
+104 EQILL

-209 SWNAVFVKVTKG
+209 SWNAVFVKVNKG

-228 RYSMDMKNL
+228 RYSLDMKNL

-262 PIVGKY
+262 PVVGNY
-268 ISDFVANWKEWG
+268 ISNFVENWKEWG
-280 GEEEQVAILREQAI
+280 GEEEQVGILREQAE
-294 KFCIFDINRINEIF
+294 KFCIFEINRINEIF
-308 GDKYIIK
+308 GEKYTIK
-315 NENKDQEALKD
+315 NDNKDQEALKD
-326 INENDKKILMD
+326 INENEKKNLIERR
-337 HKKEIENKL
+337 KEIENKL
-346 KELENQKKLILEN
+346 KELENKKKIILEN
-359 RQKERNNMRKNMNNI
+359 RQRDRNNAKKNISTKIIHN
-374 NYKNNSLTKDK
+374 NYKSGSLNKDK
-385 DLKIRYN
+385 EKDKENNLKIRCN
-392 SLEKKIPTTKQ
+392 SLEKKIPINVVNNPKQ
-403 NSNSNIPNYINRNN
+403 
-417 LSSNNNNNKRSSH
+417 LNNNNNINMNIKKSFN
-430 KNNLSKHHQN
+430 KKNLSRHHQN
-440 SDYKLSGINIF
+440 SDYKISGLNIF
-451 QDNKEIPNNYNSN
+451 QDNKELIPNNN
-464 NNKNSGSRPLTS
+464 NNSSNSKKKGGRPLTS
-476 NKKGSDTNTEPGNA
+476 NKKDMRTEPNGSVG
-490 IKDIRDEKKYNIAE
+490 KELKERDEKKIKFDE
-504 RNQLTKIIQEMN
+504 RKQLTKIIQEIN
-516 KLKKELEQIDNK
+516 KLKKEIEQIDNREV
-528 KDSLPHYNI
+528 SLPQYNI
-537 NFNNDKSML
+537 NFNNDKSFL
-546 NNDTLNGINLN
+546 NNDTLSGINLN
-557 NLNNEFNNNGALGLY
+557 NLNNDLINNAYMSN
-572 EDENNILINNENYNS
+572 EEENKNINIIINNENINYKNS
-587 NEKNY
+587 
-592 TNNKNEEELINHKN
+592 KNEEELIEHKQ
-606 KIENLINNPNN
+606 KIENLIKNPNEL
-617 IIMDRIDFYKSRC
+617 IMERIDFYKNRC
-630 INIIGKKNFTKAYE
+630 INIIGKKVFQRAYE
-644 CIKNDKLNKNNNKNT
+644 FLKSDKQNKIANKKIEYNVREKLMNILGKNNIGFWQMINQVLMLEDLLNKNKN
-659 DFNLREK
+659 
-666 LTSILGKTNIV
+666 
-677 VYIKGDD
+677 
-684 CFEIFQKI
+684 
-692 NILFSSYISINT
+692 
-704 SKCISLF
+704 

>member
-17 KVYKAKHKKENRFY
+17 KVYKARHKKENRFY

-73 NENCLNI
+73 SDNCLNI
-80 VMVFCEMGDMY
+80 VMVFCELGDMY
-91 TKIRRQKGEYFPE
+91 TKIHKQKGEYFPE
-104 ETIFL
+104 EQILL
-109 WIAQLCLALSYV
+109 WLAQLCLALSYV

-209 SWNAVFVKVTKG
+209 SWNAVFVKVNKG

-228 RYSMDMKNL
+228 RYSLDMKNL

-268 ISDFVANWKEWG
+268 ISDFVENWKEWG
-280 GEEEQVAILREQAI
+280 GEEEQVGILRDQAE
-294 KFCIFDINRINEIF
+294 KFCIFEINRINEIF

-315 NENKDQEALKD
+315 NDNKDQEALKD
-326 INENDKKILMD
+326 INENEKKNLIERR
-337 HKKEIENKL
+337 KEIENKL
-346 KELENQKKLILEN
+346 KELENKKKVILEN
-359 RQKERNNMRKNMNNI
+359 RQRDRNNAKKNISTKIINHN
-374 NYKNNSLTKDK
+374 NYKSGSLNKDK
-385 DLKIRYN
+385 ENNLKIRYN
-392 SLEKKIPTTKQ
+392 SLEKKIPININNPKQ
-403 NSNSNIPNYINRNN
+403 T
-417 LSSNNNNNKRSSH
+417 NNNNNNNINMNIKKSFN
-430 KNNLSKHHQN
+430 KKNLSRHHQN
-440 SDYKLSGINIF
+440 SDFKLSGLNIF
-451 QDNKEIPNNYNSN
+451 QDNKEMIPNNN
-464 NNKNSGSRPLTS
+464 NNSSNSKKKGSRPLTS
-476 NKKGSDTNTEPGNA
+476 NKKDMRTEPNGSVG
-490 IKDIRDEKKYNIAE
+490 KEMKERDEKKIKFDE
-504 RNQLTKIIQEMN
+504 RKQLTKIIQEIN
-516 KLKKELEQIDNK
+516 KLKKEIEQIDNREVT
-528 KDSLPHYNI
+528 LPQYNI
-537 NFNNDKSML
+537 NFNNDKSFL
-546 NNDTLNGINLN
+546 NNDTLSGINLN
-557 NLNNEFNNNGALGLY
+557 NLNNDLINNAY
-572 EDENNILINNENYNS
+572 MMSIEDENKNINANNNIINENNNYKNS
-587 NEKNY
+587 
-592 TNNKNEEELINHKN
+592 KNEEELLNHKQ
-606 KIENLINNPNN
+606 KIENLKNNPNDL
-617 IIMDRIDFYKSRC
+617 IMERIDFYKNRC
-630 INIIGKKNFTKAYE
+630 INIIGKKVFQRAYDI
-644 CIKNDKLNKNNNKNT
+644 IKTDKQNKIANKKIDYNIREKLMNILGKSNIGFWQMINQVLTLEDLLNKNK
-659 DFNLREK
+659 
-666 LTSILGKTNIV
+666 S
-677 VYIKGDD
+677 
-684 CFEIFQKI
+684 
-692 NILFSSYISINT
+692 
-704 SKCISLF
+704 

>member
-17 KVYKAKHKKENRFY
+17 KVYKARHKKENKFY

-73 NENCLNI
+73 SDNCLNI
-80 VMVFCEMGDMY
+80 VMVFCELGDMY
-91 TKIRRQKGEYFPE
+91 TKIHKQKGEYFPE
-104 ETIFL
+104 EQILL
-109 WIAQLCLALSYV
+109 WLAQLCLALSYV

-209 SWNAVFVKVTKG
+209 SWNAVFVKVNKG

-228 RYSMDMKNL
+228 RYSLDMKNL

-268 ISDFVANWKEWG
+268 ISDFVENWKEWG
-280 GEEEQVAILREQAI
+280 GEEEQVGILRDQAE
-294 KFCIFDINRINEIF
+294 KFCIFEINRINEIF

-315 NENKDQEALKD
+315 NDTKDQEALKD
-326 INENDKKILMD
+326 INENEKKNLIERR
-337 HKKEIENKL
+337 KEIENKL
-346 KELENQKKLILEN
+346 KELENKKKVILEN
-359 RQKERNNMRKNMNNI
+359 RQRDRNNAKKNISTKIINHN
-374 NYKNNSLTKDK
+374 NYKSGSLNKDK
-385 DLKIRYN
+385 ENNLKIRYN
-392 SLEKKIPTTKQ
+392 SLEKKIPININNPKQ
-403 NSNSNIPNYINRNN
+403 T
-417 LSSNNNNNKRSSH
+417 NNNNNNNINMNIKKSFN
-430 KNNLSKHHQN
+430 KKNLSRHHQN
-440 SDYKLSGINIF
+440 SDFKLSGLNIF
-451 QDNKEIPNNYNSN
+451 QDNKEMIPNNN
-464 NNKNSGSRPLTS
+464 NNSSNSKKKGSRPLTS
-476 NKKGSDTNTEPGNA
+476 NKKDMRTEPNGSVG
-490 IKDIRDEKKYNIAE
+490 KEMKERDEKKIKFDE
-504 RNQLTKIIQEMN
+504 RKQLTKIIQEIN
-516 KLKKELEQIDNK
+516 KLKKEIEQIDNREVT
-528 KDSLPHYNI
+528 LPQYNI
-537 NFNNDKSML
+537 NFNNDKSFL
-546 NNDTLNGINLN
+546 NNDTLSGINLN
-557 NLNNEFNNNGALGLY
+557 NLNNDLINNAY
-572 EDENNILINNENYNS
+572 MMSIEDENKNINANNNIINENNNYKNS
-587 NEKNY
+587 
-592 TNNKNEEELINHKN
+592 KNEEELLNHKQ
-606 KIENLINNPNN
+606 KIENLKNNPNDL
-617 IIMDRIDFYKSRC
+617 IMERIDFYKNRC
-630 INIIGKKNFTKAYE
+630 INIIGKKVFQRAYDI
-644 CIKNDKLNKNNNKNT
+644 IKTDKQNKIANKKIDYNIREKLMNILGKSNIGFWQMINQVLTLEDLLNKNK
-659 DFNLREK
+659 
-666 LTSILGKTNIV
+666 S
-677 VYIKGDD
+677 
-684 CFEIFQKI
+684 
-692 NILFSSYISINT
+692 
-704 SKCISLF
+704 